1 MQNKLLKNISLDFGR
16 DTLPITIFAKQYD
29 KESRIVNIT
38 PLNCG
43 QSYELESGTTARL
56 QLTKPDNKTVVNDAI
71 IKDGAIIVEL
81 TEQILAVSGTATA
94 EIGLYKGAA
103 LLSSQIFYIDIKKTA
118 YNPDAPVSSN
128 EYNALT
134 KALENVSNTV
144 DSAKAAADSA
154 EAAAESAE
162 AAKSKVDTATAA
174 AANAA
179 KSAAE
184 AVTSANS
191 AAEIAAQAATVAN
204 EAAQAAAGADNLN
217 ITAEQTETG
226 ATISVTDRTGT
237 TTELHL
243 DTLMS
248 IKSWQDVRNAVRLG
262 LGAELFP
269 IGYEFTTL
277 DSDTGVM
284 LEWAVRAHDHHTP
297 ANKHLTHSMTI
308 ELKHL
313 YSNTDGSYVRMEFD
327 AAEAFAYAYDEMPP
341 GTYNF
346 TVEGST
352 YAADNGKTFQFTL
365 AQAVPANGQIWLN
378 VARNKSVTTGTAET
392 YTDAKA
398 LDYIE
403 SVTITEGNEGTALG
417 TTDGYDL
424 NHPHRY
430 ISGSNNY
437 AQSAIRQWLNS
448 NESVGNVWQQ
458 ATYFD
463 VAPSWIEE
471 LNGFMHGL
479 PEDFLEVV
487 TPAIIPCRTNSVCES
502 ESLDGTQFNTDE
514 IYELEDKFFIL
525 SRGEIYGSYD
535 NDELQDGTLLNY
547 YDGLTNA
554 EKKKF
559 DKTGIARIAWLRSPL
574 PTYAYGERVVYS
586 RTGNIGS
593 ITASNTLGVAPAC
606 IIA

>member
-38 PLNCG
+38 PLNSG

-103 LLSSQIFYIDIKKTA
+103 LLSSQIFYIDIKKSA

-154 EAAAESAE
+154 KAAAESAE

-262 LGAELFP
+262 LGAKLFP

-327 AAEAFAYAYDEMPP
+327 AAEAFAYAWDEMPP

-365 AQAVPANGQIWLN
+365 TQAVPANGQIWLN

-458 ATYFD
+458 ATCFD

-514 IYELEDKFFIL
+514 LYELEDKFFIL

-559 DKTGIARIAWLRSPL
+559 DKTGVARSAWLRSPL
-574 PTYAYGERVVYS
+574 PTIAYIERVVYS
-586 RTGNIGS
+586 SSGGISNYG
-593 ITASNTLGVAPAC
+593 ASGTRGVAPAC